1 MTTYDELL
9 TIDGPTD
16 DELYAIEHE
25 PAPLD
30 SFYEEV

>member
-16 DELYAIEHE
+16 DEIRAIENE
-25 PAPLD
+25 PAYELD
-30 SFYEEV
+30 WTEE